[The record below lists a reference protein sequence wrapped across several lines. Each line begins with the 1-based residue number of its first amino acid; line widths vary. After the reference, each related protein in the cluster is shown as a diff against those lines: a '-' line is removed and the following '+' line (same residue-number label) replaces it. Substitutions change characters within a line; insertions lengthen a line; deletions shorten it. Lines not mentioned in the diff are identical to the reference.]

1 MAKPTT
7 YATPICLGLTL
18 LTIVSIII
26 GVHYHNAL
34 IITLFLLPTV
44 AYEAYRTEG
53 ETTRWASWVLL
64 FLIIGELVMII
75 FKINFDLASFSFQ
88 NYAYVGGYFV
98 PLGDV
103 KIIAPG
109 VMAVLSLILFFRT
122 IGKYTNWL
130 SVLIFVSS
138 FVIVYTLDP
147 NIFKSFLSSSII
159 QGLFN
164 FGSF

>member
-1 MAKPTT
+1 
-7 YATPICLGLTL
+7 
-18 LTIVSIII
+18 
-26 GVHYHNAL
+26 
-34 IITLFLLPTV
+34 
-44 AYEAYRTEG
+44 
-53 ETTRWASWVLL
+53 
-64 FLIIGELVMII
+64 MII

-122 IGKYTNWL
+122 IGKYTKWL

>member
-7 YATPICLGLTL
+7 YATPICLVLTL
-18 LTIVSIII
+18 LTIISIVF
-26 GVHYHNAL
+26 GYLNHNAL
-34 IITLFLLPTV
+34 LITIFLLPTV

-64 FLIIGELVMII
+64 ILIIAELVMII
-75 FKINFDLASFSFQ
+75 FKINFDLASFSSQ
-88 NYAYVGGYFV
+88 SYAYVSGYFV

-109 VMAVLSLILFFRT
+109 IMAVLSLILFFRT
-122 IGKYTNWL
+122 IGKYTKWL
-130 SVLIFVSS
+130 SVLIFLSS
-138 FVIVYTLDP
+138 FAIVYTLDP
-147 NIFKSFLSSSII
+147 NIFKSLLSSSIL

-164 FGSF
+164 YSHF

>member
-7 YATPICLGLTL
+7 YATPICLVLTL
-18 LTIVSIII
+18 LTLIGVII
-26 GVHYHNAL
+26 GVLNHNAL
-34 IITLFLLPTV
+34 IVTIFLLPTV

-64 FLIIGELVMII
+64 FLIVAEIVMII
-75 FKINFDLASFSFQ
+75 FKINYDLASFSNQ
-88 NYAYVGGYFV
+88 SYAYVGGYFV

-109 VMAVLSLILFFRT
+109 VMAILSLILFFRT
-122 IGKYTNWL
+122 YGKYTKWL
-130 SVLIFVSS
+130 SVLIFISA

-147 NIFKSFLSSSII
+147 NIFKSFLSSSIL

-164 FGSF
+164 F